1 MSNYDSTKDTQEH
14 IGHVRNLI
22 NHFGANLAARAEH
35 HDATKLCDPEKTVF
49 DEVTPRL
56 RGLTYGNSEYKQW
69 LSDMGSA
76 LAHHYANNR
85 HHPEH
90 FTPVECIV
98 CFTDVSEF
106 VNGCCP
112 HCGNGTTG
120 SPLHTVSGMDLL
132 DIVEMLCD
140 WKAATLRHADGNI
153 LKSIEINRKRF
164 GIDDQLANIL
174 INTVRDMGWK

>member
-14 IGHVRNLI
+14 IGHVRDLI
-22 NHFGANLAARAEH
+22 NHFGANIAARAEH

-56 RGLTYGNSEYKQW
+56 RGLTYGSPEYKQS
-69 LSDMGSA
+69 LADMGPA
-76 LAHHYANNR
+76 LAHHYTNNR

-90 FTPVECIV
+90 FEEEQDARFLASPVSC
-98 CFTDVSEF
+98 
-106 VNGCCP
+106 
-112 HCGNGTTG
+112 
-120 SPLHTVSGMDLL
+120 MDLL